1 LIGSLDHT
9 RHKQLAGKG
18 MTSAEVKQKDE
29 QEWLGMLVEVMTI

>member
-9 RHKQLAGKG
+9 RHKQLTGKG
-18 MTSAEVKQKDE
+18 MMSAEMKQKDL